1 VEVRVRQLGYDVEK
15 GEQVAAGRTV
25 REGITVVEA
34 VFVEVSSE
42 RKCGL
47 SCGRWRLY
55 ADSER
60 MCAYLGY
67 TLKGEVI
74 VRSDGA
80 VDDTHGCVDIVGCD
94 ISILPG
100 RTRSPGRSLPGWCSQ
115 AANSWSL

>member
-1 VEVRVRQLGYDVEK
+1 VRQLGYDVEK